1 MEISAFILAGGK
13 SSRFGEDKALA
24 SIHGKS
30 MLENVWK
37 ALNSSGIEPIF
48 VVGRTENPT
57 SLHIGVIPDTISGKG
72 PLAGILAALS
82 HSKSDINMIISCD
95 VPFITD
101 TFIRELVSSYD
112 REFQIAIAADDSGMH
127 PLVGI
132 YQKEVL
138 NRIKSLLDR
147 DRLAMK
153 ELLQEFE
160 VQYIDVTKFKSYTES
175 QLANINTKEE
185 LLKWSRV

>member
-1 MEISAFILAGGK
+1 VEK
-13 SSRFGEDKALA
+13 DKALA
-24 SIHGKS
+24 SIHGRS
-30 MLENVWK
+30 MLETVWK
-37 ALNSSGIEPIF
+37 ALNSSGIEHIF

-57 SLHIGVIPDTISGKG
+57 SLPMGVIPDTIAGKG

-112 REFQIAIAADDSGMH
+112 REFEIAIAVDDSGMH

-147 DRLAMK
+147 DHLAMK
-153 ELLQEFE
+153 ELIQESE

-185 LLKWSRV
+185 LLKWSQV